1 MAVSKKM
8 NSDFDFREASWY
20 SLYEFEEPFLDQSF
34 DLRLTF
40 DLPDVGTQD
49 VLTRLDLKQNIKFL
63 KQVEML
69 TTVSLR
75 QRPPLDKDFLRTNQ
89 FLLIPETAVDDNEDR
104 QIAIH
109 LNPELLSVATS

>member
-1 MAVSKKM
+1 MCLLFSSLVT
-8 NSDFDFREASWY
+8 NRY

-63 KQVEML
+63 KQK
-69 TTVSLR
+69 R
-75 QRPPLDKDFLRTNQ
+75 
-89 FLLIPETAVDDNEDR
+89 
-104 QIAIH
+104 
-109 LNPELLSVATS
+109 